1 MSRIDDAVTRILR
14 MKFEVNL
21 FQNNS
26 ADLKDYPKFGS
37 QEFIDVAYNAAAESI
52 TLLKNTASVLPL
64 NKTEKILVTGP
75 TANSMKYLM
84 EAGLTIGKEKTQTSM
99 LPINLQFWKL

>member
-37 QEFIDVAYNAAAESI
+37 QFIDVAYNAAAESI
-52 TLLKNTASVLPL
+52 TLLKNT
-64 NKTEKILVTGP
+64 T
-75 TANSMKYLM
+75 
-84 EAGLTIGKEKTQTSM
+84 
-99 LPINLQFWKL
+99 

>member
-37 QEFIDVAYNAAAESI
+37 QEFIDVAYNAAESI

-64 NKTEKILVTGP
+64 NKTEK
-75 TANSMKYLM
+75 Y
-84 EAGLTIGKEKTQTSM
+84 
-99 LPINLQFWKL
+99 

>member
-26 ADLKDYPKFGS
+26 ADLKDYPFGS

-52 TLLKNTASVLPL
+52 T
-64 NKTEKILVTGP
+64 
-75 TANSMKYLM
+75 YLRT
-84 EAGLTIGKEKTQTSM
+84 LH
-99 LPINLQFWKL
+99 PFYH

>member
-37 QEFIDVAYNAAAESI
+37 QEFIDVAYNAAAES

-75 TANSMKYLM
+75 TAV
-84 EAGLTIGKEKTQTSM
+84 
-99 LPINLQFWKL
+99 

>member
-37 QEFIDVAYNAAAESI
+37 QEFIDVM
-52 TLLKNTASVLPL
+52 P
-64 NKTEKILVTGP
+64 
-75 TANSMKYLM
+75 M
-84 EAGLTIGKEKTQTSM
+84 
-99 LPINLQFWKL
+99 PINNLT

>member
-37 QEFIDVAYNAAAESI
+37 QEFIDVYNAAAESI

-64 NKTEKILVTGP
+64 KIKQK
-75 TANSMKYLM
+75 KY
-84 EAGLTIGKEKTQTSM
+84 
-99 LPINLQFWKL
+99 